1 MVTESG
7 GSGDSITKSA
17 EMWASTGLLMGS
29 MTQSLWEHGLEAG
42 GLHGSESVIEKRVG
56 SQSSDH
62 RCWKRHGSGDG
73 AFVRR

>member
-1 MVTESG
+1 
-7 GSGDSITKSA
+7 
-17 EMWASTGLLMGS
+17 MGS

-56 SQSSDH
+56 GQSSDH